1 MQIAI
6 RNDVIIEN
14 IYIMG
19 KIRLLLLLV
28 LTIPCIARG
37 QITIRQTAIV
47 EKAVLRPERFDS
59 LKNIVPTERDKTYN
73 LKKYLEQEVFFIP
86 VAQPVLQKALEGER
100 LLAAAQKTLDSLCEL
115 QQACTDS
122 IRQLTSKGQRI
133 NLFKRNDKIAE
144 KSAELQQRSLSLI
157 YPIDQQEQ
165 KINRI
170 KYAYPSYSPY
180 RRAQQGGFYRS
191 DSLGNASGS
200 VAYSEIANRYYT
212 VIDLMTG
219 SVNDRG
225 EGRFTRAKERFSQL
239 AFLLKERDADN
250 YLLWYFRDVSDL
262 NKEGNFGYRIDN
274 ESYDIYFSLLSS
286 YFVKA
291 RQLFVGKN
299 LLARNDKTGFVDI
312 NTGEIVQVNKGSKW
326 RCEELTLI
334 ELENI
339 PVLVPFYLLTNEAG
353 ETIKLPLP
361 PKIRNKDYPTVD
373 FITESRDLYDK
384 RQLQLREEQRRVEE
398 EAREKVRQ
406 QEETAFRTECIRKY
420 GQQLGTLIAEGKVT
434 LGMSREMCT
443 LAWGEPFRNN
453 RTIVAGTVHEQ
464 WVYGWHNYLYF
475 ENGKLVAIQ
484 D

>member
-1 MQIAI
+1 
-6 RNDVIIEN
+6 
-14 IYIMG
+14 
-19 KIRLLLLLV
+19 
-28 LTIPCIARG
+28 
-37 QITIRQTAIV
+37 
-47 EKAVLRPERFDS
+47 
-59 LKNIVPTERDKTYN
+59 
-73 LKKYLEQEVFFIP
+73 
-86 VAQPVLQKALEGER
+86 
-100 LLAAAQKTLDSLCEL
+100 
-115 QQACTDS
+115 
-122 IRQLTSKGQRI
+122 
-133 NLFKRNDKIAE
+133 
-144 KSAELQQRSLSLI
+144 
-157 YPIDQQEQ
+157 
-165 KINRI
+165 
-170 KYAYPSYSPY
+170 
-180 RRAQQGGFYRS
+180 
-191 DSLGNASGS
+191 
-200 VAYSEIANRYYT
+200 
-212 VIDLMTG
+212 MTG

-373 FITESRDLYDK
+373 FITE
-384 RQLQLREEQRRVEE
+384 
-398 EAREKVRQ
+398 
-406 QEETAFRTECIRKY
+406 CIRKY

>member
-19 KIRLLLLLV
+19 KIRLLLLLL
-28 LTIPCIARG
+28 LTIPCAAHG
-37 QITIRQTAIV
+37 QITIRQTDIV

-59 LKNIVPTERDKTYN
+59 LENIVPTERDKAYN

-100 LLAAAQKTLDSLCEL
+100 LLTAAQKTLDSLREL
-115 QQACTDS
+115 QQACSDS
-122 IRQLTSKGQRI
+122 IRQLANKDSRI
-133 NLFKRNDKIAE
+133 NLFGRNNKIAK
-144 KSAELQQRSLSLI
+144 KSAELQQRYNALI
-157 YPIDQQEQ
+157 YPIDTWERKVNQIQSE
-165 KINRI
+165 NR
-170 KYAYPSYSPY
+170 PYSPY
-180 RRAQQGGFYRS
+180 GYSKQGFYRS

-200 VAYSEIANRYYT
+200 VAYSEIANKYYT

-250 YLLWYFRDVSDL
+250 HLLWYFRDVSDL

-274 ESYDIYFSLLSS
+274 ESHDIYFSLLSS

-291 RQLFVGKN
+291 QQLFVGKN

-312 NTGEIVQVNKGSKW
+312 NTGEIVHVNKGSKW
-326 RCEELTLI
+326 QCEELTLI

-361 PKIRNKDYPTVD
+361 PKTRNKDYPTVD

-384 RQLQLREEQRRVEE
+384 RQLQLREEQRKAEE
-398 EAREKVRQ
+398 EAREKSRQ
-406 QEETAFRTECIRKY
+406 QEEAAFRAECIRKY
-420 GQQLGTLIAEGKVT
+420 GQRLGTLVAEGKVT

-443 LAWGEPFRNN
+443 LAWGEPYRNN
-453 RTIVAGTVHEQ
+453 RTIVAGTIHEQ

>member
-59 LKNIVPTERDKTYN
+59 LENIVPTERDKTYN

-133 NLFKRNDKIAE
+133 NLFRRNDKIAE

-312 NTGEIVQVNKGSKW
+312 NTGEIV
-326 RCEELTLI
+326 
-334 ELENI
+334 
-339 PVLVPFYLLTNEAG
+339 
-353 ETIKLPLP
+353 
-361 PKIRNKDYPTVD
+361 
-373 FITESRDLYDK
+373 
-384 RQLQLREEQRRVEE
+384 
-398 EAREKVRQ
+398 REKVRQ